1 MRYPH
6 DLKISEEIAAL
17 TKAKSYVIK
26 NPCSVREMI
35 GLASCCELV
44 LGMRLH
50 MLIYA
55 AGAAVPII
63 GVNYDKK
70 VPDFLEYIGQSRC
83 IDAENIS
90 AENAF
95 SYIRQIMSD
104 KQRISEVLSEQKKRL
119 AAIADKNAEI
129 AVELLNSDL
138 AKESAQNCVIRPK
151 T

>member
-1 MRYPH
+1 
-6 DLKISEEIAAL
+6 
-17 TKAKSYVIK
+17 
-26 NPCSVREMI
+26 
-35 GLASCCELV
+35 
-44 LGMRLH
+44 

-63 GVNYDKK
+63 GINYDKK

-138 AKESAQNCVIRPK
+138 AKESAQICVIRPK